1 MSRAIELADVV
12 VELDGEGRTAHLSLA
27 VAAGEFL
34 MLVGP
39 NRSGKSLIV
48 ELCAGLVAPHQGT
61 VRVLGKEWV
70 GLSDE
75 GRMKLRRRI
84 GTVLQLPGL
93 LSNMTVFNNVALPLR
108 YHRSD
113 LSEPE
118 IQRVV
123 MSQLE
128 ALGLAPLRD
137 RFPAQLN
144 PGEIRCAAIAR
155 SMVLDQ
161 ELLLLDDPLAGLD
174 AEMIHRLGAHLTN
187 RRQGGPFTIVATM
200 RSYSS
205 FLNLADRVAVLR
217 GGQIEATGS
226 RSTVAKQVGVDMS
239 TYFG

>member
-1 MSRAIELADVV
+1 MSRAIDLSDVV
-12 VELDGEGRTAHLSLA
+12 VELDGEGRTARLSLA
-27 VAAGEFL
+27 VDPGEFL
-34 MLVGP
+34 VLVGP

-48 ELCAGLVAPHQGT
+48 ELCAGLVTPTQGT

-75 GRMKLRRRI
+75 GMMKRRLRI

-93 LSNMTVFNNVALPLR
+93 LSNMTVFNNVALPMR

-113 LSEPE
+113 LSERE
-118 IQRVV
+118 VQLAV

-128 ALGLAPLRD
+128 ALGLVPVRD

-155 SMVLDQ
+155 SMILDQ

-174 AEMIHRLGAHLTN
+174 AGMVHRLGTHLTN
-187 RRQGGPFTIVATM
+187 RRQRGPFTVVATM
-200 RSYSS
+200 RGYSS
-205 FLNLADRVAVLR
+205 FLNLADRLAVVR
-217 GGQIEATGS
+217 EGQIEAIGS
-226 RSTVAKQVGVDMS
+226 RSTVTMQVGADMS